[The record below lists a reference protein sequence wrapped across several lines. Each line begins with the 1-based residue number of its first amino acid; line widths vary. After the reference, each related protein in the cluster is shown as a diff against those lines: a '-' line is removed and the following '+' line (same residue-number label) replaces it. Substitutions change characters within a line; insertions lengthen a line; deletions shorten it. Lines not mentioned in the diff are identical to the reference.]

1 MDELAG
7 FVDRATAAGAPLT
20 ARIRME
26 SADRN
31 VLLGMAVPG
40 TRLSVSWPY
49 HKPNQTTAHDED
61 YDEIEQSVALED
73 AEYLREGIRNRQ
85 EARNRRERAK
95 GGIVDPKGL
104 TLVGDVAERMR
115 EELDVR
121 THADPPPADESTDLG
136 TAEPWPFKPGDVV
149 DDVEGAVAEWLDAA
163 PDRTVVVDAACV
175 EWTNGRNRPA
185 DEAPAWV
192 LESSLGLLEVPA
204 HIPSAELANLGPL
217 TIVRVGEAQS
227 PPAEPWPFK
236 PGDVVTDAEDA
247 IAEQLDAAPEG
258 TVVAD
263 AAGVEW
269 TNGWNRPADEAP
281 AWVLESSRTSPEL
294 PDRVLS
300 ADLADLGPLT
310 VVKVREAQSPPAAPW
325 PFKPGDVI
333 EGTDD
338 AATVKLDDAPVGTV
352 VADAAAD
359 EWKHE
364 GLSSWVGTY
373 RTNSAGLAARGS
385 LTVVKVGDR

>member
-1 MDELAG
+1 MDELAA
-7 FVDRATAAGAPLT
+7 FVDRATAAGAPRA
-20 ARIRME
+20 ARIRLE

-31 VLLGMAVPG
+31 VLLGLTVPG
-40 TRLSVSWPY
+40 TRLSVTWAY
-49 HKPNQTTAHDED
+49 HKPNPHTPADESPTTHAGPNVAHSGPGAHPGP
-61 YDEIEQSVALED
+61 YDETELVIERGD
-73 AEYLREGIRNRQ
+73 LRYRQEGIRNRQ
-85 EARNRRERAK
+85 EARNRQELDQVREF
-95 GGIVDPKGL
+95 VDPNVL
-104 TLVGDVAERMR
+104 ALVNER
-115 EELDVR
+115 EGEQLDVR
-121 THADPPPADESTDLG
+121 THADPPTPDEAVDLG
-136 TAEPWPFKPGDVV
+136 
-149 DDVEGAVAEWLDAA
+149 
-163 PDRTVVVDAACV
+163 
-175 EWTNGRNRPA
+175 
-185 DEAPAWV
+185 
-192 LESSLGLLEVPA
+192 
-204 HIPSAELANLGPL
+204 I
-217 TIVRVGEAQS
+217 
-227 PPAEPWPFK
+227 AEPWPFK

-258 TVVAD
+258 TVVVD

-310 VVKVREAQSPPAAPW
+310 VVKVREAQSPPAEPW

-385 LTVVKVGDR
+385 LTVVRVGDR